1 MQLDTM
7 SITVASFLPFILAT
21 INQPKFSSSTKQI
34 IGLVSVVLVGVAVPV
49 LQGKFDF
56 ANIMANTGIVFA
68 TMQSVYAGLNKTG
81 LWDNISNATSPKTVG
96 NVANQPP
103 ADYSAGDATTEQ
115 SVGEKNK
122 NEVVI
127 KKKD

>member
-7 SITVASFLPFILAT
+7 SITVASFLPFILAI
-21 INQPKFSSSTKQI
+21 INQPKFSSSTKQV
-34 IGLVSVVLVGVAVPV
+34 IGLVSVVLVGVAVPI

-56 ANIMANTGIVFA
+56 VNIMANTGIVFA

-81 LWDNISNATSPKTVG
+81 LWDNISNVTSPKTVG

-103 ADYSAGDATTEQ
+103 ADYSAGDTTTEQ